1 MYVALTEAINRGI
14 AGFRS
19 CNWTHENG
27 RDDDDEPIYCDGGS
41 PEVCETCR
49 RVERDAASS
58 VRSGQRALA
67 LLQGPTPDL
76 SAVLA
81 EVESAQQLEIAW
93 GDDPAWSDA
102 RREARR
108 AVTGEDE

>member
-1 MYVALTEAINRGI
+1 MHENLIEAINRGI
-14 AGFRS
+14 NGFRS

-27 RDDDDEPIYCDGGS
+27 RDDEDEPIYCDGDA
-41 PEVCETCR
+41 PDVCETCR
-49 RVERDAASS
+49 RVERDAASA

-67 LLQGPTPDL
+67 LLQNPIPDL
-76 SAVLA
+76 PAVLA